1 MLNTRDF
8 SGMFTVTINFT
19 SIKRWF
25 SNLNVE
31 MVIVH
36 FINIFSFTKTIL
48 NNSPFKNV
56 LRLNSN
62 A

>member
-1 MLNTRDF
+1 MI
-8 SGMFTVTINFT
+8 TINFT

-36 FINIFSFTKTIL
+36 FINFFLSYTKKQLLTIRHQKFL
-48 NNSPFKNV
+48 
-56 LRLNSN
+56 LRLNTN